1 MRTKFIGGIA
11 LILCLVAAGIAAS
24 GQEGQKPATT
34 SLVPQTDEQ
43 KIDQLLSEMLGAWQ
57 IGDVEM
63 LHKYYADDV
72 MVVSGLYEPPVIG
85 WANYAKAYRAQRQ
98 RIQQVRMERQNT
110 YIFVRGNVAWACYQW
125 EFSALSDGQ
134 PSSARG
140 QATLILE
147 KRGGNWLIVH
157 NHTSM
162 VGQLHMVGAQPPAGE
177 PKPGAQNNPRG

>member
-1 MRTKFIGGIA
+1 MDRKFAGGIA
-11 LILCLVAAGIAAS
+11 LLLCVVLAGIDAN
-24 GQEGQKPATT
+24 GQTGQKPATT
-34 SLVPQTDEQ
+34 SLVPLTDDQ
-43 KIDQLLSEMLGAWQ
+43 KIEQSLSEMLAAWQ
-57 IGDVEM
+57 IGDVEL

-72 MVVSGLYEPPVIG
+72 TVVSGLYEAPVIG
-85 WANYAKAYRAQRQ
+85 WANYANAYRAQRQ
-98 RIQQVRMERQNT
+98 RIQQVRLDRRNT

-125 EFSALSDGQ
+125 EFSALVDGQ

-162 VGQLHMVGAQPPAGE
+162 VGAMQTVGSEPPPAP
-177 PKPGAQNNPRG
+177 PKPGTQGNPPK